1 MVYKNLIIRTIISV
15 LILVIYLI
23 LSLNNFNL
31 IYYLII
37 FFYLLIL
44 LEVFLYFSKFKYL
57 PIIYILTSFIFF
69 LNLKF
74 ESINYYIF
82 NLFILTII
90 AFDIFSYF
98 VGSYLGKTK
107 ILPYISPKKTLEG
120 LLGGIIFSILTSY
133 IFLKVIDYEFSLNII
148 IFLILLIMC
157 SFLGDI
163 IESYFK
169 RKNKLKNSSN
179 FLPGHGGFFDRFDS
193 FIFAIFPYYIFTTN
207 IL

>member
-1 MVYKNLIIRTIISV
+1 M
-15 LILVIYLI
+15 
-23 LSLNNFNL
+23 
-31 IYYLII
+31 
-37 FFYLLIL
+37 
-44 LEVFLYFSKFKYL
+44 
-57 PIIYILTSFIFF
+57 
-69 LNLKF
+69 
-74 ESINYYIF
+74 
-82 NLFILTII
+82 
-90 AFDIFSYF
+90 
-98 VGSYLGKTK
+98 
-107 ILPYISPKKTLEG
+107 
-120 LLGGIIFSILTSY
+120 GGIIFSILTSY